1 MAAFYY
7 AVKVGKNPGIYET
20 WEECQKQVIGFK
32 GSKYKKFQ
40 TYEEAMDFIQ
50 DEGDFR
56 RPDEDNL
63 KDNEL
68 IAYVDGS
75 FDLKSRT
82 YSYGVVIIS
91 KDGKETYNGRE
102 DDKDLAEMR
111 NVAGEIKG
119 AMIAMDIALKKGK
132 EILYIYYDYTGIEN
146 WAKGNWKTNKEGTKY
161 YKEYYDNIKDKLDV
175 VFVKVKAHAG
185 VEYNEEA
192 DRLAK
197 EAIL

>member
-1 MAAFYY
+1 MAFYY

-20 WEECQKQVIGFK
+20 WAECEKQVKGFK
-32 GSKYKKFQ
+32 GSKYKKFP
-40 TYEEAMDFIQ
+40 TYDEALNFIQ

-91 KDGKETYNGRE
+91 REGKETFNGRE
-102 DDKDLAEMR
+102 DDKELAEMR

-119 AMIAMDIALKKGK
+119 AMIAMDIATQKGK
-132 EILYIYYDYTGIEN
+132 DILYIYYDYTGIEN
-146 WAKGNWKTNKEGTKY
+146 WAKGNWKTNKKGTKH
-161 YKEYYDNIKDKLDV
+161 YKEYYDSIKDKLDV
-175 VFVKVKAHAG
+175 VFVKVKAHTG